1 MTYSG
6 CKDGR
11 VVADV
16 VRLAKGHTEGLEP
29 NVTEELVRLMLSAK
43 GGKLQQSSAPTSQ
56 ASSSRRQAT
65 AAASQA
71 RHGRALAIEDY
82 YRIKSVGDPQ
92 ISPNGRW
99 VAYTVSTRIEEDN
112 TNAIDTYRGPRR
124 RIGRAAADHARRTQ
138 RGVAAMD
145 R

>member
-1 MTYSG
+1 MSSG
-6 CKDGR
+6 ST
-11 VVADV
+11 
-16 VRLAKGHTEGLEP
+16 KGHTEGLEP

-43 GGKLQQSSAPTSQ
+43 GGKLQQTADPSTSSAVAKAIGGQ
-56 ASSSRRQAT
+56 ASP
-65 AAASQA
+65 
-71 RHGRALAIEDY
+71 GRALAIEDY

-99 VAYTVSTRIEEDN
+99 VAYTVSTRVEEDN
-112 TNAIDTYRGPRR
+112 TNAIETYVVPVDGSAAPRPH
-124 RIGRAAADHARRTQ
+124 HARRPQ